1 LHVAEFIGGTMKSK
15 NKQTKKEIAQATA
28 ARKRKLQNQLTADG
42 SSQHG
47 QITTEIVNASM

>member
-1 LHVAEFIGGTMKSK
+1 MKSK